1 VSKVKVALIGLGVM
15 GRNHARVLKQLPDIE
30 LVAVFDPR
38 FSNCSDFPMVD
49 NLEGI
54 FQSKPDYCV
63 LATPTKSHEEIIL
76 KLVERNINILIEK
89 PLSFS
94 SQSAERIKLRIEK
107 TDLVVGVGHI
117 ERFNAALI
125 EAKRRL
131 ANLELGRIYQIS
143 TRRIG
148 PFPERIVDVGVVL
161 DLATHDIDL
170 TKWIA
175 DAEYK
180 SVHAEVF
187 FRTEATNEDCL
198 VAIGKLD
205 SGILVSHNVNWLS
218 PLKERK
224 VVITGEKGTFV
235 VDTLRSDLTLYEN
248 GTIVN
253 EQKVI
258 SHFRG
263 TKQGQITTYEFEKP
277 EALVTEHI
285 EFIKAILGQQSSYVT
300 LNEAIQTIV
309 VAEQMLTNCD
319 ASRGGQ
325 KT

>member
-1 VSKVKVALIGLGVM
+1 M
-15 GRNHARVLKQLPDIE
+15 GKNHARVLKQMLNVE

-38 FSNCSDFPMVD
+38 FSKHGEYPMVD

-54 FQSKPDYCV
+54 FQARPDYCV
-63 LATPTKSHEEIIL
+63 LATPTKSHEEIAL
-76 KLVERNINILIEK
+76 KLIDRNMNMLIEK

-94 SQSAERIKLRIEK
+94 SQSAKRIKSRLSNTNLI
-107 TDLVVGVGHI
+107 VGIGHI

-125 EAKRRL
+125 EAKQRL
-131 ANLELGRIYQIS
+131 INLELGEIYQIS

-148 PFPERIVDVGVVL
+148 PLPERIVDVGVVF

-170 TKWIA
+170 TKWLA

-180 SVHAEVF
+180 TVYAETLS
-187 FRTEATNEDCL
+187 RKKDGNEDSL
-198 VAIGKLD
+198 VAVGKLD
-205 SGILVSHNVNWLS
+205 NNILVSHNVNWLS

-235 VDTLRSDLTLYEN
+235 VDTLRSDLTFYQN

-253 EQKVI
+253 EQNVI

-263 TKQGQITTYEFEKP
+263 MKQGQITTYEFEKP
-277 EALVTEHI
+277 EALVTEHT
-285 EFIKAILGQQSSYVT
+285 EFIKAILGQPSNYVT
-300 LNEAIQTIV
+300 FDEAAGTLRI
-309 VAEQMLTNCD
+309 AEKMLTNI
-319 ASRGGQ
+319 G
-325 KT
+325 T